1 MNFEGYRKYIF
12 VFIITS
18 VIFFTAF
25 SISNYSNQK
34 RIQNIQSIEDKI
46 ALDLLSSETQFNLLK
61 ELSCKVI
68 DNSVL
73 SQELNSIA
81 EKLAYA
87 EENLGMTNPE
97 VIRLKKYYSVLEV
110 KDYLLMQQVDQ
121 KCKRKSAFV
130 LYFYSNQGDCNDC
143 KKEGYVLTDL
153 REEYP
158 DLRVYSFDY
167 NLDFSIVKTLQ
178 AVFKLKNTLPAIV
191 IGLPAASNA
200 AQAGDETHYG
210 FKSREE
216 IEKLMPILAKLKAAR
231 DKAQNAAT
239 STATTTPKKK

>member
-1 MNFEGYRKYIF
+1 MNFDGYRKYIF

-25 SISNYSNQK
+25 AISNYSDQK

-61 ELSCKVI
+61 ELSCKAI

-81 EKLAYA
+81 EKLTYA
-87 EENLGMTNPE
+87 EENLGVTNPE
-97 VIRLKKYYSVLEV
+97 VIRLKKYYSVLQV
-110 KDYLLMQQVDQ
+110 KDYLLMKQVDQ
-121 KCKRKSAFV
+121 KCKQKLIFI
-130 LYFYSNQGDCNDC
+130 LYFYSNKGDCADC

-158 DLRVYSFDY
+158 ELRVYSFDY
-167 NLDFSIVKTLQ
+167 NLDFPIIKTLQ
-178 AVFKLKNTLPAIV
+178 AVFKLKNTLPAI
-191 IGLPAASNA
+191 II
-200 AQAGDETHYG
+200 GDETHYG

-216 IEKLMPILAKLKAAR
+216 IENLMPILAKLKAAR
-231 DKAQNAAT
+231 EKAQNTAT
-239 STATTTPKKK
+239 STATTTPKKVKSL

>member
-1 MNFEGYRKYIF
+1 MNFDDYRKYIF

-25 SISNYSNQK
+25 AISNYSDKK

-61 ELSCKVI
+61 ELSCKAI

-81 EKLAYA
+81 EKLTYA
-87 EENLGMTNPE
+87 EENLGVTNPE
-97 VIRLKKYYSVLEV
+97 VIRLKKYYSVLQV
-110 KDYLLMQQVDQ
+110 KDYLLMKQVDQ
-121 KCKRKSAFV
+121 KCKQKLIFI
-130 LYFYSNQGDCNDC
+130 LYFYSNKGDCADC

-158 DLRVYSFDY
+158 ELRVYSFDY
-167 NLDFSIVKTLQ
+167 NLDFPIIKTLQ
-178 AVFKLKNTLPAIV
+178 AVFKLKNTLPAII
-191 IGLPAASNA
+191 IGLPATTGT

-216 IEKLMPILAKLKAAR
+216 IENLMPILVKLKAAR
-231 DKAQNAAT
+231 EKAQNTAT
-239 STATTTPKKK
+239 STATTTQKKK

>member
-1 MNFEGYRKYIF
+1 M
-12 VFIITS
+12 ITS

-25 SISNYSNQK
+25 AISNYSDQK

-61 ELSCKVI
+61 ELSCKTI
-68 DNSVL
+68 DSSDNSVL

-81 EKLAYA
+81 EKLAFA
-87 EENLGMTNPE
+87 EENLGATNAE
-97 VIRLKKYYSVLEV
+97 VIHLKKYYSILEV
-110 KDYLLMQQVDQ
+110 KDYLLMQQLDQ

-130 LYFYSNQGDCNDC
+130 LYFYSNQGDCTDC

-153 REEYP
+153 RGEYP

-167 NLDFSIVKTLQ
+167 NLDFPIIKTLQ
-178 AVFKLKNTLPAIV
+178 AIFKLKNTLPAI
-191 IGLPAASNA
+191 II
-200 AQAGDETHYG
+200 GDEIHYG

-231 DKAQNAAT
+231 EKAQNAAT

>member
-12 VFIITS
+12 VFLITS

-34 RIQNIQSIEDKI
+34 RIQNIQSIEDNI

-61 ELSCKVI
+61 ELSCKAI

-73 SQELNSIA
+73 SQELNSLA
-81 EKLAYA
+81 EKLAYT
-87 EENLGMTNPE
+87 EENLGMTNSE

-121 KCKRKSAFV
+121 RCKRESAFV
-130 LYFYSNQGDCNDC
+130 LYFYSNQGDCGDC
-143 KKEGYVLTDL
+143 KREGYVLTDL
-153 REEYP
+153 RNQYP

-167 NLDFSIVKTLQ
+167 NLDFPIIKTLQ
-178 AVFKLKNTLPAIV
+178 EVFKVKNALPAI
-191 IGLPAASNA
+191 IID
-200 AQAGDETHYG
+200 DEVRYG
-210 FKSREE
+210 FKSQKE
-216 IEKLMPILAKLKAAR
+216 IEKLMPILAKL
-231 DKAQNAAT
+231 NAEREKTLNTAT
-239 STATTTPKKK
+239 STATTTQKKKD

>member
-25 SISNYSNQK
+25 AISNSSDQK

-61 ELSCKVI
+61 ELSCKTI
-68 DNSVL
+68 DSSDNSVL

-81 EKLAYA
+81 EKLAFA
-87 EENLGMTNPE
+87 EENLGATNTE
-97 VIRLKKYYSVLEV
+97 VVHLKKYYSILEV
-110 KDYLLMQQVDQ
+110 KDYLLMQQLDQ
-121 KCKRKSAFV
+121 KCKRKSAFI
-130 LYFYSNQGDCNDC
+130 LYFYSNQGDCADC

-153 REEYP
+153 RGEYP
-158 DLRVYSFDY
+158 DLRVYSFDD
-167 NLDFSIVKTLQ
+167 NLDFPIIKTLQ
-178 AVFKLKNTLPAIV
+178 AIFKLKNTLPAMI
-191 IGLPAASNA
+191 I
-200 AQAGDETHYG
+200 GDETHYG

-216 IEKLMPILAKLKAAR
+216 IEKLMPILGKLKAAR
-231 DKAQNAAT
+231 EKAQNTAT
-239 STATTTPKKK
+239 STATTTSKKK